1 QKRGRIGAGADW
13 HPRSHERPRRGG
25 PLGGARRAH
34 GGAGVDS
41 HGTHAALARAE
52 ERLSMAVAPRQQ
64 LADELLRRFA
74 AALRASQLYSSGHPI
89 IARNLEALSAAM
101 QLLHALEP
109 SIVLGIVGDEI
120 VVDDVPIAKA

>member
-1 QKRGRIGAGADW
+1 M
-13 HPRSHERPRRGG
+13 P
-25 PLGGARRAH
+25 
-34 GGAGVDS
+34 
-41 HGTHAALARAE
+41 
-52 ERLSMAVAPRQQ
+52 VAPRQQ

-74 AALRASQLYSSGHPI
+74 AALRAAQLYSSGHPI

-120 VVDDVPIAKA
+120 VVDDVPIAKADALVALARRLQQSGVERVTIDRGVTIEELATFVDAVSKIESMAGG